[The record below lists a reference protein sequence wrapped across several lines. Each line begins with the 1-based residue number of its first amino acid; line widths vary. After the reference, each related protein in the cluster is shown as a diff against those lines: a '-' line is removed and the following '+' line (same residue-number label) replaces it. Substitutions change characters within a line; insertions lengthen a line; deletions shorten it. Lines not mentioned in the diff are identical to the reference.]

1 MSFIMQTAAWAIL
14 FSIAFTEIDELRRL
28 IKELR
33 NRKDEEE
40 TAELA
45 KKFAGISDRIVAEQI
60 RADALVAR
68 IAHIDNLVATRLG
81 ERQQSLKEGQDDNR
95 GSHSTDV

>member
-14 FSIAFTEIDELRRL
+14 FYIAFNEIDELRGL

-45 KKFAGISDRIVAEQI
+45 KRFAGISDRIVAEQI
-60 RADALVAR
+60 RTDALIAR

-81 ERQQSLKEGQDDNR
+81 EKKETKQ
-95 GSHSTDV
+95 